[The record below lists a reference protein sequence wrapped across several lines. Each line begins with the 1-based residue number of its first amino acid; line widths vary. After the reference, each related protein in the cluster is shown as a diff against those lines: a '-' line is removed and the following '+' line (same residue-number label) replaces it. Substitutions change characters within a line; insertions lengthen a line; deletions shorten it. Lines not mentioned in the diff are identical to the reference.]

1 MNAENPQYDV
11 IVIGGGPA
19 GLAATL
25 VLGRARRSVLLTDAG
40 RPRNRH
46 AGAVHGYL
54 TRDGTPPE
62 DLLAAGRAEV
72 DSYGVE
78 RTEEAVTAVAHS
90 AGGFRVTLADGR
102 TATGRRVVAA
112 TGLTDHLPDV
122 AGLAERW
129 GRDVLHCPYCHGYE
143 VRDQRLAIIAG
154 DSAGAIHQA
163 LLLRQWS
170 EDLTLL
176 LHGVD
181 AAELDPHERRL
192 LDARG
197 VRLLPGRVVDTLVE
211 DDRLSGLRLA
221 DGSVVSCTAVFAP
234 LQFSLNDA
242 PLAGLGLRCHVDDMG
257 TCLLTDAEGRTSL
270 PGLWAVGNLAD
281 LSAQV
286 LDAAATG
293 ARAAIGINGEL
304 ALEDAENALAAG
316 AADPAGALH
325 AGTGRG
331 SPDR

>member
-1 MNAENPQYDV
+1 MNPEKPQYDV
-11 IVIGGGPA
+11 VVIGGGPA
-19 GLAATL
+19 GLAAAL

-46 AGAVHGYL
+46 SAAVHGYL

-62 DLLAAGRAEV
+62 ELLAAGRAEV

-78 RTEEAVTAVAHS
+78 RAEDAVTAVAHDVD
-90 AGGFRVTLADGR
+90 GFRVTLAGGR
-102 TATGRRVVAA
+102 TATARRVVAA

-129 GRDVLHCPYCHGYE
+129 GRDVLHCPYCHGHE
-143 VRDQRLAIIAG
+143 VRDQQLTIIAG

-176 LHGVD
+176 LHDVD

-197 VRLLPGRVVDTLVE
+197 VAMLPGRVTAVLTE
-211 DDRLSGLRLA
+211 GDRLTGLRLA
-221 DGSVVSCTAVFAP
+221 DGTTVRCAAVFAP
-234 LQFSLNDA
+234 LQFSVNDG
-242 PLAGLGLRCHVDDMG
+242 PLAGLGPEHHVDDMG
-257 TCLLTDAEGRTSL
+257 TSLATDAEGRTSV
-270 PGLWAVGNLAD
+270 PGLWAVGNVAD

-286 LDAAATG
+286 LDAAASG

-304 ALEDAENALAAG
+304 SLEDAENALAVG
-316 AADPAGALH
+316 AAPSDG
-325 AGTGRG
+325 GR